1 MKQARNP
8 SARNP
13 PRTLMVFVDG
23 VGLGADDP
31 AVNPIVRGDSPCLAR
46 WLREAAPLDATMGVP
61 GLPQSATGQTALL
74 TGLNA
79 AAAVGRHIEGFPGA
93 ALKDLIR
100 ARNVHLELTS
110 RGYRPAFA
118 NAYFLDD
125 RSRQMLARH
134 PSVTTVAALSGLGA
148 VRGPEDM
155 LAGRAVYQD
164 LTREA
169 LRARGYDG
177 PLQTPAGAAD
187 DLLRI
192 AADQDFTLFE
202 YFQTDRAG
210 HSGDPA
216 LQATILRRLDAFL
229 ERLAAWADSGPER
242 LFVLTSDHGNLEDGT
257 VRTHTR
263 NPVPL
268 VALGCGADHLR
279 ATVRSLPDFL
289 PALLERYPRT
299 IPR

>member
-8 SARNP
+8 MPA

-23 VGLGADDP
+23 VGLGAEDP

-46 WLREAAPLDATMGVP
+46 LLREAAVPLDATLGVP

-74 TGLNA
+74 TGINA
-79 AAAVGRHIEGFPGA
+79 AAAVGRHIEGFPGT
-93 ALKDLIR
+93 ALKNLIR
-100 ARNVHLELTS
+100 ARNVHAELTA

-118 NAYFLDD
+118 NAYFLDE

-148 VRGPEDM
+148 VRGPEE
-155 LAGRAVYQD
+155 LIAGRAVYQD

-169 LRARGYDG
+169 LRARGYTG
-177 PLQTPAGAAD
+177 PLQTPAGAAA
-187 DLLRI
+187 DLLHI
-192 AADQDFTLFE
+192 ADGQDFTLFE

-216 LQATILRRLDAFL
+216 VQADILRRLDAFL
-229 ERLAAWADSGPER
+229 AALVPWVAGGAER
-242 LFVLTSDHGNLEDGT
+242 LFVLTSDHGNLEDAT
-257 VRTHTR
+257 IRTHTR

-268 VALGCGADHLR
+268 VALGRGAEHLR
-279 ATVRSLPDFL
+279 AAVRSLPDFL
-289 PALLERYPRT
+289 PALLELYPR
-299 IPR
+299 PAMP